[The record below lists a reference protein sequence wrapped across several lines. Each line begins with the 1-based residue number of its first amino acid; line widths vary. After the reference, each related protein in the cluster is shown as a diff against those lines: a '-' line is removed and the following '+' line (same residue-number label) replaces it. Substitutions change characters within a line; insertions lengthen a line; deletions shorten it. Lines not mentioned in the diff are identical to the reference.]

1 MTNPEGGLGC
11 HFFFHSLPK
20 NAFLFPEI
28 PFYFPQLQF
37 HFHNCPSTFWKCPFV
52 SRNCI
57 FVFQKILFIFQK
69 CPILFFSKI
78 GLSIQNE
85 HLELFSAVSEHLEL
99 LKYKTFPQALSS
111 HLHWE
116 AWQHPPDLS
125 AASHTGS
132 DKKGALKKIKQCPFQ
147 YIWPCSFFLKQV
159 LNRSYFISFHFY
171 FIL

>member
-1 MTNPEGGLGC
+1 MKLRVRISDLWGKIPLETYLKYYYGLKHPKMTNPEGGLGC

-69 CPILFFSKI
+69 CPIFFFFRK
-78 GLSIQNE
+78 LALAFRMSI
-85 HLELFSAVSEHLEL
+85 
-99 LKYKTFPQALSS
+99 
-111 HLHWE
+111 
-116 AWQHPPDLS
+116 
-125 AASHTGS
+125 
-132 DKKGALKKIKQCPFQ
+132 
-147 YIWPCSFFLKQV
+147 
-159 LNRSYFISFHFY
+159 
-171 FIL
+171 

>member
-69 CPILFFSKI
+69 YPIFFFRKLALAFRMSI
-78 GLSIQNE
+78 QSFSQQFLSIQNC
-85 HLELFSAVSEHLEL
+85 LNIKLFHRLYPHICTGRPGNTPQIYQLHHTLAVTKKVP
-99 LKYKTFPQALSS
+99 LK
-111 HLHWE
+111 
-116 AWQHPPDLS
+116 
-125 AASHTGS
+125 
-132 DKKGALKKIKQCPFQ
+132 
-147 YIWPCSFFLKQV
+147 
-159 LNRSYFISFHFY
+159 R
-171 FIL
+171 